1 MTKPLEINDYNRA
14 GNLQIV
20 DTNWDHNG
28 SLRVTVRDLTYS
40 GKDNTDAMR
49 RLARRAASKPETTR
63 SSRVVRRFTAHYDS
77 EVPMITFSVSR
88 NA

>member
-1 MTKPLEINDYNRA
+1 MTKNLEINDYNRA

-28 SLRVTVRDLTYS
+28 TLRVTVRDLTYS
-40 GKDNTDAMR
+40 GKDNTEAMR

-63 SSRVVRRFTAHYDS
+63 SAKTVRKFTAHYDR
-77 EVPMITFSVSR
+77 EVPMATFAVSR
-88 NA
+88 NV